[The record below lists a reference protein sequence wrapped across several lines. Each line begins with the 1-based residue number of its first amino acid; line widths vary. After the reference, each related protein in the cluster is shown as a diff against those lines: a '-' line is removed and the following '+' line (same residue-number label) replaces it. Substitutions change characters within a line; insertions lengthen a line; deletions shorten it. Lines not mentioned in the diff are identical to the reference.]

1 MIIVGLTGGIGSGK
15 STVAKMFKE
24 LGVPVYNSDKEAKKL
39 MKSSKK
45 VKKAIMELLGE
56 DAYQNEKINK
66 PFIANKIFNDK
77 GLLQKMNAIVHPAVK
92 KHFLK
97 WVDKQETPYVIQ
109 ETALIFENDNAENYD
124 LILLVTAPVGERIAR
139 VVKRDGISRSK
150 VEERMNNQLSDD
162 FKAEK
167 SDYTIENS
175 DIEHTKIQVS
185 DIYNRLLKH
194 SETC

>member
-109 ETALIFENDNAENYD
+109 ETALIFENDNTENYD